1 MSLPLPDL
9 FMMAWKSLS
18 SQWLRSSLTTFGVF
32 MGVSAV
38 SATLNIQAITQT
50 QIDQKLA
57 ERDQPFVSPSV
68 WSEHSNPEVGEEDVR
83 VLKQTIPF
91 IRAVSIVGSVYI
103 SSVQFENNQVDDLDT
118 QSVSLNYL
126 ETTGRKIL
134 QGRLF
139 NQTDLDQ
146 YRPVAI
152 VDDQLATNLFEDKN
166 AINQAIYA
174 AGMRLIVIG
183 VVEAKLNNPNFARQ
197 GTLWVTE
204 NFAKVLQNGWSW
216 RYLQISPYRL
226 TDMEE
231 LETQVEEVL
240 SNRYPD
246 ATIYTWDNAKD
257 LLKEQETQQI
267 AARAL
272 TGVGLIALVIGGVG
286 IANITVAAVMERTKE
301 IGIRRAIGASQLEIM
316 SQFIL
321 EAVALSLLGG
331 IAAILTVHGLTK
343 VVTTVVVQIPYEF
356 SVRDAM
362 ISMGSALLVG
372 VCSSFFP
379 ALRATQVDIVKALR
393 GN

>member
-134 QGRLF
+134 QGRFF